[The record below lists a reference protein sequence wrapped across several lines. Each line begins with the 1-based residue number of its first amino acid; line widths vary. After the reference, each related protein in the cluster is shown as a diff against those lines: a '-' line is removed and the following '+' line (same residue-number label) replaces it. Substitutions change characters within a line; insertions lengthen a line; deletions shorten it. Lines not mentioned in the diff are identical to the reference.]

1 MHVEDSVTYFLTL
14 LLLTSLITR
23 VRAHEDI
30 VLSADTLHIALQP
43 GSVENLTL
51 VIENEG
57 DSIVSYDIEA
67 ETNSMCIGTQYQL
80 NQRSKTCIL
89 NLANEIQ
96 RL

>member
-1 MHVEDSVTYFLTL
+1 MSRTSVTYFLTL
-14 LLLTSLITR
+14 LLLTSLLTPG

-67 ETNSMCIGTQYQL
+67 ETNSMYWDAIPTE
-80 NQRSKTCIL
+80 STVEDVIL
-89 NLANEIQ
+89 NLVNEIQ